1 MYRDLV
7 SPLFIGRDAELITLT
22 SALDAAV
29 AGTPAVV
36 LLGGE
41 AGVGKTRLVEE
52 AAARA
57 RAAGARVLAGSC
69 IELGGEGLPF
79 GPPPHA
85 FPGLVRDTAPGEPDA
100 PLGAAR
106 PEVAPRP
113 PRPHPPGAPGPAPP
127 AAG

>member
-1 MYRDLV
+1 M
-7 SPLFIGRDAELITLT
+7 
-22 SALDAAV
+22 
-29 AGTPAVV
+29 

-79 GPPPHA
+79 GPLAHA
-85 FPGLVRDTAPGEPDA
+85 FRSLMRDTSPEELDALLGPARSELARVLPDLDPDA
-100 PLGAAR
+100 RARTAPLDRRQHGAAAR
-106 PEVAPRP
+106 ARRWASSSGSPRTA
-113 PRPHPPGAPGPAPP
+113 RSCS
-127 AAG
+127 

>member
-69 IELGGEGLPF
+69 IELGGG
-79 GPPPHA
+79 GPPFRPLPPA
-85 FPGLVRDTAPGEPDA
+85 VPELMRDTAPEGVDA
-100 PLGAAR
+100 PLGA
-106 PEVAPRP
+106 PPPGVAPR
-113 PRPHPPGAPGPAPP
+113 RPHPDPHAGPRTAPP
-127 AAG
+127 P